1 MPSNSQ
7 RRPALTTVEQTLS
20 DGRTIAYTD
29 SGDPE
34 GAPVVAHHGTPG
46 SRLFAAVLAEAA
58 ADEGV
63 RLIVPDRP
71 GYGRS
76 SSAPSDW
83 GWSDWRADL
92 HEVLDAESIGQA
104 GVVGF
109 SGGGPFAL
117 AAAIGDRVTRVGLV
131 SSVVPP
137 TENAL
142 TRLAGIPFALPALFR
157 VTGALARIVGPN
169 AVVQLY
175 TDRSVSAD
183 IRRAVGEDYHESI
196 RQGTGGATR
205 ETRSF
210 ATGPLELDRL
220 SAPVRAWHGT
230 ADENTAIDPVESLV
244 QALDGTLETCDTDHL
259 ATLLDRRRDLFRWV
273 GAK

>member
-1 MPSNSQ
+1 MPSTAE
-7 RRPALTTVEQTLS
+7 RRSALTTVERTLS

-29 SGDPE
+29 SGDPDGE
-34 GAPVVAHHGTPG
+34 PVVVHHGTPG

-63 RLIVPDRP
+63 RLIIPDRP

-76 SSAPSDW
+76 SPPPNDW

-92 HEVLDAESIGQA
+92 YEVLDAESIAQA
-104 GVVGF
+104 GVAGF

-117 AAAIGDRVTRVGLV
+117 AAAGDRVSKIGLV

-137 TENAL
+137 TENGL
-142 TRLAGIPFALPALFR
+142 TRLAGVPFALPALFR
-157 VTGALARIVGPN
+157 VTGRLARIVGPK
-169 AVVQLY
+169 VVAQLY
-175 TDRSVSAD
+175 TERSLSAET
-183 IRRAVGEDYHESI
+183 RRAVADDYDESI
-196 RQGTGGATR
+196 RQGAGAATR

-210 ATGPLELDRL
+210 ATGTLDLDRT

-230 ADENTAIDPVESLV
+230 ADENTAIEPVESLV
-244 QALDGTLETCDTDHL
+244 EALDGTLETCDTDHL
-259 ATLLDRRRDLFRWV
+259 ATLLDRRRELFRWF
-273 GAK
+273 GTK

>member
-1 MPSNSQ
+1 MPSTVERGS
-7 RRPALTTVEQTLS
+7 ALTTVERTLS

-29 SGDPE
+29 SGDPDGE
-34 GAPVVAHHGTPG
+34 PVVVHHGTPG
-46 SRLFAAVLAEAA
+46 SRLFAAVLGEAA

-76 SSAPSDW
+76 SPAPSDW
-83 GWSDWRADL
+83 TWSDWRADL
-92 HEVLDAESIGQA
+92 YEVLDAESITRA

-117 AAAIGDRVTRVGLV
+117 AAAGDRVSRIGLV

-137 TENAL
+137 AENGL
-142 TRLAGIPFALPALFR
+142 TRLADVPFALPALFR
-157 VTGALARIVGPN
+157 ITGRLARIVGPN
-169 AVVQLY
+169 VVTGLY
-175 TDRSVSAD
+175 TERSLSAG
-183 IRRAVGEDYHESI
+183 IRRAVADDYHESI
-196 RQGTGGATR
+196 RQGAGAATR

-210 ATGPLELDRL
+210 ATEALELDRV

-230 ADENTAIDPVESLV
+230 ADENTAIEPVESLV

-259 ATLLDRRRDLFRWV
+259 GTLLDRRREIFRWF
-273 GAK
+273 GAE